1 MTQTS
6 ILTRILEQKQ
16 SEVANRKTTIPLD
29 ALYARLEMAAPLRNF
44 AGALRNDTSVALIAE
59 IKKASPS
66 RGVLREP
73 FDHMHLAKTYMANGA
88 AALSVLTDTRFFQ
101 GNLTFL
107 RDIREHQQEMPEQT
121 AQSVPL
127 LRKDFLIDTYQVYE
141 ARAYGADAVLLI
153 VAALDDAMLRSMLEL
168 THNLGMDALVEVH
181 NEEELK
187 RALSAGATIIG
198 VNNRDLHTFETNLET
213 TEHLATFLPSGANRP
228 ILVSES
234 GIFTAADVARLHA
247 CGVDAVLVGEALVTA
262 PDTGALVRE
271 LASRG

>member
-6 ILTRILEQKQ
+6 ILTRILEHKQ
-16 SEVANRKTTIPLD
+16 TEVANRKTTIPLD
-29 ALYARLEMAAPLRNF
+29 TLHTQLEMATPLRSF
-44 AGALRNDTSVALIAE
+44 ADALRKDTSAALIAE

-73 FDHMHLAKTYMANGA
+73 FDHMQLAQTYMHNGA

-101 GNLTFL
+101 GNLMFL
-107 RDIREHQQEMPEQT
+107 RNIRDHQQEMTDQI

-153 VAALDDAMLRSMLEL
+153 VAALDDATLRSLLEV

-181 NEEELK
+181 NEEELQ
-187 RALSAGATIIG
+187 RALDAGAAIIG
-198 VNNRDLHTFETNLET
+198 VNNRDLHTFETHLET
-213 TEHLATFLPSGANRP
+213 TEHLATLLPSGANRP

-271 LASRG
+271 LFQ